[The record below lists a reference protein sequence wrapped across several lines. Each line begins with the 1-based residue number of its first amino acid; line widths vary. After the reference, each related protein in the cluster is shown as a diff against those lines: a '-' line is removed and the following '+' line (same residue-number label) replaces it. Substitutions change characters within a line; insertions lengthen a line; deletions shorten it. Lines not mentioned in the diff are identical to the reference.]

1 MKVKKVSRVLLTVV
15 IKIELAVV
23 EMSIYQMLIIC
34 LSYLKVSRLKSKFL
48 FLIIKLFFKLADNT
62 DNVEHQDYLG
72 NFERPK
78 TSVKRTQNLA
88 PQFDDDAA
96 DLLPD

>member
-1 MKVKKVSRVLLTVV
+1 MVD
-15 IKIELAVV
+15 
-23 EMSIYQMLIIC
+23 
-34 LSYLKVSRLKSKFL
+34 LSNSENVQIFSKSKQYLEKFHLNNIIMIMNIVVSFFL
-48 FLIIKLFFKLADNT
+48 AEQS

-72 NFERPK
+72 NFDRPK
-78 TSVKRTQNLA
+78 TSVKRTINAA

>member
-1 MKVKKVSRVLLTVV
+1 M
-15 IKIELAVV
+15 EA
-23 EMSIYQMLIIC
+23 
-34 LSYLKVSRLKSKFL
+34 
-48 FLIIKLFFKLADNT
+48 
-62 DNVEHQDYLG
+62 VEHQDYLG

-78 TSVKRTQNLA
+78 TSVKRTQNMA

>member
-1 MKVKKVSRVLLTVV
+1 MILFSLKDD
-15 IKIELAVV
+15 KI
-23 EMSIYQMLIIC
+23 
-34 LSYLKVSRLKSKFL
+34 
-48 FLIIKLFFKLADNT
+48 

-78 TSVKRTQNLA
+78 TSVKRTQNTA

>member
-1 MKVKKVSRVLLTVV
+1 MYFVL
-15 IKIELAVV
+15 EDDNV
-23 EMSIYQMLIIC
+23 E
-34 LSYLKVSRLKSKFL
+34 
-48 FLIIKLFFKLADNT
+48 
-62 DNVEHQDYLG
+62 VEHQDYLG
-72 NFERPK
+72 SMERPK

>member
-1 MKVKKVSRVLLTVV
+1 
-15 IKIELAVV
+15 
-23 EMSIYQMLIIC
+23 LI
-34 LSYLKVSRLKSKFL
+34 
-48 FLIIKLFFKLADNT
+48 LFFLKDDKI

-78 TSVKRTQNLA
+78 TSVKRTQNTA